1 MTRTLDDLF
10 LSVLALMDRIIWYLL
25 LVKGDRNRGFYSNPR
40 CCKNAGGSI
49 EERLA
54 YKPLISHE
62 KLKLIRLHRLPY
74 GEATERMAHYFADA
88 LEARLAG
95 TGIELYE
102 AFAKRT
108 ITAADILKAFQVYVT
123 ALSNIFAGES
133 IGMLTREATSIH
145 IIDFGILYGFQWPCF
160 IQGISLG
167 PSGPPKLRITGIDFP
182 QPGFRPA
189 ERVEET
195 GRRLA
200 KYCRRFNVP
209 FEYNAIAKKW
219 DSIQLNDLKINKGEM
234 LVVNCL
240 YRLIHVPDETASEN
254 SPRDDV
260 LRLIKQIKPDVFL
273 HGIIN
278 GTYNSS
284 FFETRFKEALFHYS
298 SLFDMEAT
306 VPRENQERLLF
317 EKVNFGKEIMTI
329 VAWEGTAR
337 FERPEPYKQWQL
349 RNQRAG
355 FRQIPLERNTVNE
368 VKAKV
373 QLQYHKDFLMD
384 EDGNWMLQGWKGRV
398 IYALSCWEPVDN

>member
-1 MTRTLDDLF
+1 
-10 LSVLALMDRIIWYLL
+10 
-25 LVKGDRNRGFYSNPR
+25 
-40 CCKNAGGSI
+40 
-49 EERLA
+49 
-54 YKPLISHE
+54 
-62 KLKLIRLHRLPY
+62 
-74 GEATERMAHYFADA
+74 MAHYFADA

-95 TGIELYE
+95 TGIELYA
-102 AFAKRT
+102 AFAMRT

-160 IQGISLG
+160 IQGISLR
-167 PSGPPKLRITGIDFP
+167 PSGPPILRITGIDFP

-195 GRRLA
+195 GRQLA

-219 DSIQLNDLKINKGEM
+219 DSIQLNDLKINKSEM

-240 YRLIHVPDETASEN
+240 YRLIYVPDETASEN

-278 GTYNSS
+278 GTHNSS

-298 SLFDMEAT
+298 SLFDMMEAT

-317 EKVNFGKEIMTI
+317 EKVNFGKEIMNI

-337 FERPEPYKQWQL
+337 VERPEPYKQWQL
-349 RNQRAG
+349 RN
-355 FRQIPLERNTVNE
+355 
-368 VKAKV
+368 
-373 QLQYHKDFLMD
+373 
-384 EDGNWMLQGWKGRV
+384 
-398 IYALSCWEPVDN
+398 

>member
-1 MTRTLDDLF
+1 MESNNHSSLACDYFDGVLNYINNMLIMEEEEDLENRSCM
-10 LSVLALMDRIIWYLL
+10 LHDSLALQATE
-25 LVKGDRNRGFYSNPR
+25 KSFYD
-40 CCKNAGGSI
+40 A
-49 EERLA
+49 L
-54 YKPLISHE
+54 YVDQQLIQHTCVNYSE
-62 KLKLIRLHRLPY
+62 APY

-95 TGIELYE
+95 TGIELYA
-102 AFAKRT
+102 AFAMRT

-160 IQGISLG
+160 IQGISLR
-167 PSGPPKLRITGIDFP
+167 PSGPPILRITGIDFP

-195 GRRLA
+195 GRQLA

-219 DSIQLNDLKINKGEM
+219 DSIQLNDLKINKSEM

-240 YRLIHVPDETASEN
+240 YRLIYVPDETASEN

-278 GTYNSS
+278 GTHNSS

-298 SLFDMEAT
+298 SLFDMMEAT

-317 EKVNFGKEIMTI
+317 EKVNFGKEIMNI

-337 FERPEPYKQWQL
+337 VERPEPYKQWQL
-349 RNQRAG
+349 RN
-355 FRQIPLERNTVNE
+355 
-368 VKAKV
+368 
-373 QLQYHKDFLMD
+373 
-384 EDGNWMLQGWKGRV
+384 
-398 IYALSCWEPVDN
+398 